1 MKIGITVPNNGGVE
15 NVHDVVALGQQA
27 EELGF
32 DSIWTMDHLLNIGF
46 VRDRLDNKPYYHPMG
61 ILSFLAARTSRITLG
76 TSVMVLPYH
85 NPIELAKYSA
95 TLDQLSGG
103 RFILGVGA
111 GGTREESD
119 ALGLD
124 FHRRG
129 AVANEMMRVMRELW
143 TSDMPAFSGANWS
156 FANMRF
162 SPKPV
167 QRPLPMWVGGASAG
181 AMRRAATLG
190 DGWHPNGLLPEN
202 YRAAAEQIKAMTAA
216 RRPANTGSPTRTPVA
231 RLFRALGGPDHIDH
245 WQGRRLLELLARA
258 DGGRVG
264 LDRYS
269 GKPTQPRSVSAGSTL
284 NGRPGRRGA
293 CRACWN
299 ASMRRSCPVACSS

>member
-1 MKIGITVPNNGGVE
+1 MKIGITVPNNWGVQD
-15 NVHDVVALGQQA
+15 VRDVVTLGQQA
-27 EELGF
+27 EQLGF

-46 VRDRLDNKPYYHPMG
+46 VRDRLDNKPYFHPLG
-61 ILSFLAARTSRITLG
+61 ILSFLAAKTTTITLG

-129 AVANEMMRVMRELW
+129 AIANEMMRVMRELW
-143 TSDMPAFSGANWS
+143 TSDMPAFSGANWR
-156 FANMRF
+156 FDNLRF

-167 QRPLPMWVGGASAG
+167 QRPLPMWVGGASPG
-181 AMRRAATLG
+181 AMKRAATLG
-190 DGWHPNGLLPEN
+190 DGWHPNGLSPEN
-202 YRAAAEQIKAMTAA
+202 YRAGAEQIKAMAA
-216 RRPANTGSPTRTPVA
+216 SAGRDPDQIYLSVRVNIRLNPPADVTPSRFDGSSGDMVN
-231 RLFRALGGPDHIDH
+231 ALGDY
-245 WQGRRLLELLARA
+245 A
-258 DGGRVG
+258 RVG
-264 LDRYS
+264 VEHVVLAPDSGDPALVLDKMEHIARDVIPS
-269 GKPTQPRSVSAGSTL
+269 FH
-284 NGRPGRRGA
+284 
-293 CRACWN
+293 
-299 ASMRRSCPVACSS
+299 

>member
-1 MKIGITVPNNGGVE
+1 MKIGITVPNNWGVA
-15 NVHDVVALGQQA
+15 NVLDVVALGQQA

-32 DSIWTMDHLLNIGF
+32 DSVWTMDHMLNIGF
-46 VRDRLDNKPYYHPMG
+46 LRDRLDNKPYYHPMG
-61 ILSFLAARTSRITLG
+61 ILSFLAAKTRRITLG

-129 AVANEMMRVMRELW
+129 ALANEMMRVMRELW
-143 TSDMPAFSGANWS
+143 TSDMPAFNGANWS
-156 FANMRF
+156 FDNLRF

-167 QRPLPMWVGGASAG
+167 QRPLPMWVGGASPG
-181 AMRRAATLG
+181 AMKRAATLG

-202 YRAAAEQIKAMTAA
+202 YRAAAEQIKAMATAA
-216 RRPANTGSPTRTPVA
+216 GRDPDQICFSVRANIRLNPPAGGTPSRFDGSSQDIVDA
-231 RLFRALGGPDHIDH
+231 IGDYA
-245 WQGRRLLELLARA
+245 
-258 DGGRVG
+258 RVG
-264 LDRYS
+264 VEHVVLSPDS
-269 GKPTQPRSVSAGSTL
+269 GDVPRLRDKAEQIARDVIPSF
-284 NGRPGRRGA
+284 R
-293 CRACWN
+293 
-299 ASMRRSCPVACSS
+299 

>member
-1 MKIGITVPNNGGVE
+1 MKIGVTIPNNWGVD
-15 NVHDVVALGQQA
+15 NVQDVVALGQYA

-46 VRDRLDNKPYYHPMG
+46 VRNRLDNRPYYHPMG
-61 ILSFLAARTSRITLG
+61 ILSFLAARTNRITLG

-129 AVANEMMRVMRELW
+129 AIANEMMRVMRELW
-143 TSDMPAFSGANWS
+143 TADMPEFNGSDWS
-156 FANMRF
+156 FADLRF

-167 QRPLPMWVGGASAG
+167 QQPLPMWVGGASPG
-181 AMRRAATLG
+181 AMKRAATLG
-190 DGWHPNGLLPEN
+190 DGWHPNGLPPAD
-202 YRAAAEQIKAMTAA
+202 YRAGAEQIKAMAA
-216 RRPANTGSPTRTPVA
+216 SADRDPDQIFLSLRANIRLNAPAGATPSRFDGSSQDIVDAIGEYVSVGVEHVVLAPDSGDVPRLREKFEQLARDVRPA
-231 RLFRALGGPDHIDH
+231 FR
-245 WQGRRLLELLARA
+245 
-258 DGGRVG
+258 
-264 LDRYS
+264 
-269 GKPTQPRSVSAGSTL
+269 
-284 NGRPGRRGA
+284 
-293 CRACWN
+293 
-299 ASMRRSCPVACSS
+299 

>member
-1 MKIGITVPNNGGVE
+1 MKIGITVPNNWGVE
-15 NVHDVVALGQQA
+15 DVHDVVALGQQA
-27 EELGF
+27 EQLGF

-46 VRDRLDNKPYYHPMG
+46 VRDRLDNKPYFHPLG
-61 ILSFLAARTSRITLG
+61 ILSFLAAKSTTITLG

-129 AVANEMMRVMRELW
+129 AIANEMMRVMRELW
-143 TSDMPAFSGANWS
+143 TSDMPAFNGANWR
-156 FANMRF
+156 FDNLRF

-167 QRPLPMWVGGASAG
+167 QRPLPVWVGGASPG
-181 AMRRAATLG
+181 AMKRAATLG
-190 DGWHPNGLLPEN
+190 DGWHPTGLSPES
-202 YRAAAEQIKAMTAA
+202 YRAGAEQIKGMAA
-216 RRPANTGSPTRTPVA
+216 AAGRDPSHILLSVRANIRLNPPAAATPSRFDGSSQDLVDA
-231 RLFRALGGPDHIDH
+231 IGDYA
-245 WQGRRLLELLARA
+245 
-258 DGGRVG
+258 RVG
-264 LDRYS
+264 VEHVVLAPDS
-269 GKPTQPRSVSAGSTL
+269 GNVAL
-284 NGRPGRRGA
+284 V
-293 CRACWN
+293 RAKMEQIARDVIPN
-299 ASMRRSCPVACSS
+299 FHY

>member
-1 MKIGITVPNNGGVE
+1 MKIGITVPNNWGVE
-15 NVHDVVALGQQA
+15 DVREVVALGQQA
-27 EELGF
+27 EQLGF

-46 VRDRLDNKPYYHPMG
+46 VRDRLDNRPYFHPLG
-61 ILSFLAARTSRITLG
+61 ILSFLAARTTTITLG

-129 AVANEMMRVMRELW
+129 AIANEMMRVMRELW
-143 TSDMPAFSGANWS
+143 TADMPAVSGANWR
-156 FANMRF
+156 FDNLRF

-167 QRPLPMWVGGASAG
+167 QRPLPMWVGGASPG
-181 AMRRAATLG
+181 AMKRAATLG
-190 DGWHPNGLLPEN
+190 DGWHPNGLSPEN
-202 YRAAAEQIKAMTAA
+202 YRAGAEQIQEMATAA
-216 RRPANTGSPTRTPVA
+216 GRDPGKIYLSVRANIRLNPPPGATPSRFDGSSQDLVDA
-231 RLFRALGGPDHIDH
+231 IGDYA
-245 WQGRRLLELLARA
+245 
-258 DGGRVG
+258 RVG
-264 LDRYS
+264 VEHVVLAPDS
-269 GKPTQPRSVSAGSTL
+269 G
-284 NGRPGRRGA
+284 N
-293 CRACWN
+293 
-299 ASMRRSCPVACSS
+299 VALLRDKMEHIAREVMPAFR

>member
-1 MKIGITVPNNGGVE
+1 MKIGITVPNNWGVE

-27 EELGF
+27 EQLGF

-46 VRDRLDNKPYYHPMG
+46 VRDRLDNKPYFHPLG
-61 ILSFLAARTSRITLG
+61 ILSFLAAKTTSITLG
-76 TSVMVLPYH
+76 TSVIVLPYH

-129 AVANEMMRVMRELW
+129 AITNEMMRVMRELW
-143 TSDMPAFSGANWS
+143 TSDMPAFSGTNWR
-156 FANMRF
+156 FNNLRF

-167 QRPLPMWVGGASAG
+167 QRPLPMWVGGASPG
-181 AMRRAATLG
+181 AMKRAATLG
-190 DGWHPNGLLPEN
+190 DGWHPSGLSPEN
-202 YRAAAEQIKAMTAA
+202 YRAGAEQIKEMSAA
-216 RRPANTGSPTRTPVA
+216 AGRDPGQIYLSVRANI
-231 RLFRALGGPDHIDH
+231 RLN
-245 WQGRRLLELLARA
+245 LLAGATPSRFDGSSQEMVNAIA
-258 DGGRVG
+258 DYARVG
-264 LDRYS
+264 VEHVVLAPDSGNVALVLDKMKQIARDVI
-269 GKPTQPRSVSAGSTL
+269 PNFR
-284 NGRPGRRGA
+284 
-293 CRACWN
+293 
-299 ASMRRSCPVACSS
+299 

>member
-1 MKIGITVPNNGGVE
+1 MKIGVTVPNNWGVE

-27 EELGF
+27 EQLGF
-32 DSIWTMDHLLNIGF
+32 DSIWTMDHLFNIGF
-46 VRDRLDNKPYYHPMG
+46 VRDRLDNKPYFHPLG
-61 ILSFLAARTSRITLG
+61 ILSFVAARTSTITLG

-103 RFILGVGA
+103 RFVLGVGA

-143 TSDMPAFSGANWS
+143 TSDMPAVSGANWR
-156 FANMRF
+156 FDNLRF

-167 QRPLPMWVGGASAG
+167 QRPLPMWVGGASPG
-181 AMRRAATLG
+181 AMKRAATLG
-190 DGWHPNGLLPEN
+190 DGWHPNGLSPEN
-202 YRAAAEQIKAMTAA
+202 YRAGAQQIKDMAA
-216 RRPANTGSPTRTPVA
+216 AAGRDPGEICLSLRANIRLNLPAGATPSPFDGSSQEMVDA
-231 RLFRALGGPDHIDH
+231 IGDYA
-245 WQGRRLLELLARA
+245 
-258 DGGRVG
+258 RVG
-264 LDRYS
+264 VEHVVLAPDS
-269 GKPTQPRSVSAGSTL
+269 G
-284 NGRPGRRGA
+284 N
-293 CRACWN
+293 
-299 ASMRRSCPVACSS
+299 VALLRDKMQQIARDVIPNVR

>member
-1 MKIGITVPNNGGVE
+1 MKIGITVPNNWGVE
-15 NVHDVVALGQQA
+15 DVRDVVALGQQA
-27 EELGF
+27 EQLGF

-46 VRDRLDNKPYYHPMG
+46 VRDRLDNKPYFHPLG
-61 ILSFLAARTSRITLG
+61 ILSFLAARTTTITLG

-129 AVANEMMRVMRELW
+129 AIANEMMHVMRELW
-143 TSDMPAFSGANWS
+143 TADMPAVSGANWR
-156 FANMRF
+156 FDNLRF

-167 QRPLPMWVGGASAG
+167 QRPLPMWVGGASPG
-181 AMRRAATLG
+181 AMKRAATLG
-190 DGWHPNGLLPEN
+190 DGWHPNGLSPEN
-202 YRAAAEQIKAMTAA
+202 YRAGAEQINEMAA
-216 RRPANTGSPTRTPVA
+216 GAGRDPGQINLSVRANIRLNPPAGATRSP
-231 RLFRALGGPDHIDH
+231 F
-245 WQGRRLLELLARA
+245 
-258 DGGRVG
+258 DGGSQEMVDAIGEYARVG
-264 LDRYS
+264 VEHVVLAPDS
-269 GKPTQPRSVSAGSTL
+269 G
-284 NGRPGRRGA
+284 N
-293 CRACWN
+293 
-299 ASMRRSCPVACSS
+299 VALVRDKMEQIARDVIPHFR

>member
-1 MKIGITVPNNGGVE
+1 MKIGITVPNNWGVE
-15 NVHDVVALGQQA
+15 NVHEVVALGQQA

-46 VRDRLDNKPYYHPMG
+46 VRERLDNKPYYHPMG
-61 ILSFLAARTSRITLG
+61 ILSFLAAKTSRVTLG

-129 AVANEMMRVMRELW
+129 AIANEMMRVMRELW
-143 TSDMPAFSGANWS
+143 TSDMPAFSGADWS
-156 FANMRF
+156 FDNLRF

-167 QRPLPMWVGGASAG
+167 QRPLPMWVGGASPG
-181 AMRRAATLG
+181 AMKRAAILG
-190 DGWHPNGLLPEN
+190 DGWHPNGPLPEN
-202 YRAAAEQIKAMTAA
+202 YRAAAEQIKAMAA
-216 RRPANTGSPTRTPVA
+216 AAGRDPDQIVLSVRANIRLNPAAGAPPSRFDGSSQDIVDAIGEYA
-231 RLFRALGGPDHIDH
+231 RVGVEHVLLAPDSGDV
-245 WQGRRLLELLARA
+245 RRLRDKTEQIAR
-258 DGGRVG
+258 DVIPSFR
-264 LDRYS
+264 
-269 GKPTQPRSVSAGSTL
+269 
-284 NGRPGRRGA
+284 
-293 CRACWN
+293 
-299 ASMRRSCPVACSS
+299 